1 MGQAAPNLADLEVA
15 KRNQVSREGA
25 AMTEPTPSPLNNVI
39 TIDDDRIKNHLDRVV
54 RGSVE
59 ETLNALLDAEA
70 DRLCN
75 AQRYERSAARRDTR
89 AGHYERNLQ
98 TKAGEVRL
106 KVPKLRQQTF
116 ETAIIER
123 YRRRESSVEEALIEM
138 YLAGV
143 SVRRVED
150 ITEALWGT
158 RVSPSTVSDLNRK
171 IYGTIEA
178 WRDRP
183 IEGEHPYVYLDGIVL
198 KRTWGGEVRN
208 VSLLVAIAV
217 NGEGYREILGI
228 CEGAKEDKAGWS
240 AFLKHLKERGL
251 RGVRLIISDACLG
264 LAESAA
270 EFFPE
275 AAWQRCIVHWYRNI
289 FSHVPSTKVR
299 EIAAMLKAIHAGEDI
314 VAAREKA
321 IRVIE
326 KLRALRLTRAADLVE
341 AAGEETLAYYA
352 FPEEHWRRIRT
363 NNPLERILREI
374 RRRTR
379 VVGAFPD
386 GQSALNLAAAR
397 LRHIAGTSWST
408 KRYLNI
414 ELLRD
419 QQMRGAITA

>member
-1 MGQAAPNLADLEVA
+1 MSEN
-15 KRNQVSREGA
+15 
-25 AMTEPTPSPLNNVI
+25 TPSPLSNVI
-39 TIDDDRIKNHLDRVV
+39 TIDDDRIKSHLDRVV

-75 AQRYERSAARRDTR
+75 ARRYERSEARRDTR
-89 AGHYERNLQ
+89 AGHYERKLH

-158 RVSPSTVSDLNRK
+158 RVSPATVSDLNKK
-171 IYGTIEA
+171 IYGAIDG
-178 WRDRP
+178 WRKRP

-198 KRTWGGEVRN
+198 KRSWAGEVRN

-217 NGEGYREILGI
+217 NSEGFREILGI

-251 RGVRLIISDACLG
+251 KGVQLIISDACLG

-270 EFFPE
+270 EFFPD
-275 AAWQRCIVHWYRNI
+275 AGWQRCVVHWYRNL

-299 EIAAMLKAIHAGEDI
+299 EVAAMLKAIHASED
-314 VAAREKA
+314 VAAARQKA
-321 IRVIE
+321 LQVIE
-326 KLRALRLTRAADLVE
+326 KLRAMRLTNAAEL
-341 AAGEETLAYYA
+341 AAASFEETLSYYN

-397 LRHIAGTSWST
+397 LRHISGTAWST

-414 ELLRD
+414 ELLKD
-419 QQMRGAITA
+419 QQMRGTITA

>member
-1 MGQAAPNLADLEVA
+1 M
-15 KRNQVSREGA
+15 R
-25 AMTEPTPSPLNNVI
+25 
-39 TIDDDRIKNHLDRVV
+39 
-54 RGSVE
+54 SV
-59 ETLNALLDAEA
+59 T
-70 DRLCN
+70 
-75 AQRYERSAARRDTR
+75 SAARPVAIRR
-89 AGHYERNLQ
+89 AGHYERKLQ
-98 TKAGEVRL
+98 TKAGEVKLRI
-106 KVPKLRQQTF
+106 PKLRAQTF

-158 RVSPSTVSDLNRK
+158 RVSPSTVSELNKK

-178 WRDRP
+178 WRNRP
-183 IEGEHPYVYLDGIVL
+183 IDGEHPYVYLDGIVL
-198 KRTWGGEVRN
+198 KRCWAGEVRN
-208 VSLLVAIAV
+208 VSLLVAIGV
-217 NGEGYREILGI
+217 NSEGYREILGI

-240 AFLKHLKERGL
+240 AFLKHLKSRGL
-251 RGVRLIISDACLG
+251 KGVRLIISDACMG
-264 LAESAA
+264 LSESAA
-270 EFFPE
+270 EFFPD
-275 AAWQRCIVHWYRNI
+275 AAWQRCIVHWYRNV

-299 EIAAMLKAIHAGEDI
+299 EVAAMLKAIHAGEDI
-314 VAAREKA
+314 AAARQKA
-321 IRVIE
+321 VQVIE
-326 KLRALRLTRAADLVE
+326 KLRGLRLTTAAQLVE
-341 AAGEETLAYYA
+341 GAVEETLAYYA

-397 LRHIAGTSWST
+397 LRHIAGTAWST

-414 ELLRD
+414 ELLKD